1 MKTTIYVALL
11 SVILFSCKNNENSKT
26 YIPREITKNE
36 SFNIYSERKDTAIK
50 VIQLNSDSKDSDK
63 PKELFSVKFRDTTIN
78 IQTDK
83 AEAASKID
91 KFSSATFVNT
101 QRTALLVQAADS
113 SGLVAP
119 FYLIVNRDEQP
130 EIVSLYKPSSGKE
143 DIKYTKGLVKV
154 GRDGYVVNNDFFIT
168 NVNAKVYVLKRQNDA
183 ERIQGEFFMKSPDKQ
198 TLVFLEQSSFY
209 QVNYI
214 TGQTF
219 TQALSPEARK
229 SADIFTFIQQNY
241 MWQKEKNGTS
251 FLKAINGDR
260 IVNIQEFK

>member
-1 MKTTIYVALL
+1 MKTTIYTALL

-26 YIPREITKNE
+26 YTPREITKNE
-36 SFNIYSERKDTAIK
+36 SFNIYSERADTAIK
-50 VIQLNSDSKDSDK
+50 VIQLDADSKDSDK
-63 PKELFSVKFRDTTIN
+63 SQELFSVKFRDTTIN
-78 IQTDK
+78 IQADK
-83 AEAASKID
+83 ADAAAKID

-101 QRTALLVQAADS
+101 QKTALLVQVADS

-130 EIVSLYKPSSGKE
+130 EIVSLYKSSSGKE
-143 DIKYTKGLVKV
+143 DIKFTKGLVKV

-168 NVNAKVYVLKRQNDA
+168 NVNAKVYVLKRQNDD

-198 TLVFLEQSSFY
+198 TLVFLQQSNLY

-219 TQALSPEARK
+219 TQPLSPDARK
-229 SADIFTFIQQNY
+229 AADIFNFIQQNY
-241 MWQKEKNGTS
+241 MWQKEKNGTN
-251 FLKAINGDR
+251 FLKAINSDR

>member
-1 MKTTIYVALL
+1 MKTTIYAALL

-50 VIQLNSDSKDSDK
+50 VIQLNADSKDSGK
-63 PKELFSVKFRDTTIN
+63 PQELFSVKFRDTTIN
-78 IQTDK
+78 
-83 AEAASKID
+83 
-91 KFSSATFVNT
+91 T
-101 QRTALLVQAADS
+101 QRTALLVQVADS

-219 TQALSPEARK
+219 TQALSPDARK

-260 IVNIQEFK
+260 IVDIQEFK